1 MDPEELR
8 FQPPS
13 PAQIDPEEIW
23 FHARP
28 TPHDTALLDIQR
40 LEMENK
46 ELKERILMLT
56 NVPRMGG
63 AGKSVDG
70 LDTIMASAIDRS
82 TQTILLQSETIEVEN
97 LATRKFFGN
106 RVTKLDQV
114 KQHENFLQQS

>member
-1 MDPEELR
+1 M
-8 FQPPS
+8 
-13 PAQIDPEEIW
+13 DPEEIW

-46 ELKERILMLT
+46 ELKECILMLT

-63 AGKSVDG
+63 AVKSVDG